1 MTTTTSTRGP
11 GSQPD
16 DAMPPA
22 SRQGLVRRILAFP
35 LVWAA
40 LGAAMIVIADG
51 VLVGVGGDLGT
62 PFLIGGSLL
71 GGVLSLGLYIL
82 TMRALAGR
90 RVPELAGQVVRDVLL
105 GLAIG
110 AGFVALSALIVAT
123 LGGYSIAWNPSQQ
136 TATIATAVA
145 VNLGAAIVEELVF
158 RGLLLQA
165 IERLA
170 GPWFAIV
177 VTALLFGGAHLLN
190 PGASLW
196 SGIAIAIEAGVL
208 CGCAFV
214 WRRSLWLVIALHFA
228 WNVLESLLGIPV
240 SGHREPGLWVTTV
253 HGSDA
258 LTGGAFGLEA
268 SIVPVVVSLLLSA
281 GFVLL
286 ARRRRKTQ
294 LHP

>member
-1 MTTTTSTRGP
+1 MTTTTSARSRGT
-11 GSQPD
+11 QPD
-16 DAMPPA
+16 DATPPG
-22 SRQGLVRRILAFP
+22 SRPGIVRRIFAFP
-35 LVWAA
+35 LIWAA
-40 LGAAMIVIADG
+40 LGAAAIVIADG

-62 PFLIGGSLL
+62 PFLIGGSIL
-71 GGVLSLGLYIL
+71 GALLSLGLYIL

-90 RVPELAGQVVRDVLL
+90 RVPELAGPVVRDVLL

-110 AGFVALSALIVAT
+110 VGFVTLSALIVAA
-123 LGGYSIAWNPSQQ
+123 LGGYTITWNPSQQ

-145 VNLGAAIVEELVF
+145 VNFGAAVVEELVF
-158 RGLLLQA
+158 RGLMLQA
-165 IERLA
+165 VERLA
-170 GPWFAIV
+170 GPWIAIV
-177 VTALLFGGAHLLN
+177 VTALLFGGAHMLN

-196 SGIAIAIEAGVL
+196 SAVAIAIEAGVL

-253 HGSDA
+253 HGCDA

-268 SIVPVVVSLLLSA
+268 SIIPVVVSLLLSA
-281 GFVLL
+281 GLLLL
-286 ARRRRKTQ
+286 ARRRRRR
-294 LHP
+294 L

>member
-1 MTTTTSTRGP
+1 
-11 GSQPD
+11 
-16 DAMPPA
+16 
-22 SRQGLVRRILAFP
+22 
-35 LVWAA
+35 
-40 LGAAMIVIADG
+40 
-51 VLVGVGGDLGT
+51 
-62 PFLIGGSLL
+62 
-71 GGVLSLGLYIL
+71 
-82 TMRALAGR
+82 
-90 RVPELAGQVVRDVLL
+90 
-105 GLAIG
+105 
-110 AGFVALSALIVAT
+110 
-123 LGGYSIAWNPSQQ
+123 
-136 TATIATAVA
+136 
-145 VNLGAAIVEELVF
+145 
-158 RGLLLQA
+158 
-165 IERLA
+165 
-170 GPWFAIV
+170 
-177 VTALLFGGAHLLN
+177 
-190 PGASLW
+190 
-196 SGIAIAIEAGVL
+196 VL